1 MWKLLEGR
9 RNREII
15 GWLASGAAAL
25 AAGTWAV
32 YVHFTPLDPGK
43 SVAAINADCSL
54 VVGGNIDTK
63 GNISIGNCADKR
75 DR

>member
-1 MWKLLEGR
+1 MWKFFEGR

-15 GWLASGAAAL
+15 GWLASGVAAAV
-25 AAGTWAV
+25 AGIWVV
-32 YVHFTPLDPGK
+32 YLHFAPLDSAKP
-43 SVAAINADCSL
+43 SVAIASDCSL
-54 VVGGNIDTK
+54 VVGGNIGTK